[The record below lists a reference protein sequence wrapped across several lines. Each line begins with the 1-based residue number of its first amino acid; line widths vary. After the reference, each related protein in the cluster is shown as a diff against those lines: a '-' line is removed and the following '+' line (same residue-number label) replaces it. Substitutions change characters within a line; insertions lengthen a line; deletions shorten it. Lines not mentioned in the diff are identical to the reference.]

1 MSNSERPELVLIAHN
16 IRSLHNVGA
25 LFRSC
30 DGAGVKCLYLTGFSG
45 TPPRKEISKTALGA
59 EEFVAWQHNWEIEPV
74 LEQLQTEGYE
84 LIVVEHSETSIPYY
98 QVKTRPKMALILSN
112 EVWGTEPETLAFAQQ
127 EIHVPM
133 YGEKTSLNVAVCG
146 GVVLYGILEAFRQQA
161 SLGPFLA

>member
-1 MSNSERPELVLIAHN
+1 MSINTRPDLVLIAHN

-30 DGAGVKCLYLTGFSG
+30 DGAGVTCLYLTGFSG

-59 EEFVAWQHNWEIEPV
+59 EISVPWKHSWEIEPV
-74 LEQLQTEGYE
+74 LEHLQSEGYE
-84 LIVVEHSETSIPYY
+84 IIVVEHSETSTPYY
-98 QVKTRPKMALILSN
+98 QVKTRPRMALILSN
-112 EVWGTEPETLAFAQQ
+112 EVWGTEPETLAYAQQ

-146 GVVLYGILEAFRQQA
+146 GVVLYGLIEAFRLQA
-161 SLGPFLA
+161 SISPQLN

>member
-1 MSNSERPELVLIAHN
+1 MPNTERPELVLIAHN

-30 DGAGVKCLYLTGFSG
+30 DGAGVSCLYLTGCSG

-59 EEFVAWQHNWEIEPV
+59 ELSVPWQHNWEIEPV
-74 LEQLQTEGYE
+74 LEQLRSENYE
-84 LIVVEHSETSIPYY
+84 IIVVEHSETSIPYH
-98 QVKTRPKMALILSN
+98 QVKTQAKMALILSN
-112 EVWGTEPETLAFAQQ
+112 EVWGTEPETLAYAQQ

-133 YGEKTSLNVAVCG
+133 YGEKSSLNVAVCG

-161 SLGPFLA
+161 VSSLH